1 MKLTDTIKT
10 KNGRFV
16 VVDTCYTLDHGLET
30 MVFTS
35 DEQGNVTSWTDLDA
49 ETYSTPEEAE
59 EGHRQMIE
67 KWKESKRP
75 LRLWKKVE

>member
-10 KNGRFV
+10 KNGRSV

-49 ETYSTPEEAE
+49 ETYSTSEEAE

-67 KWKESKRP
+67 KWKEM
-75 LRLWKKVE
+75 EIDEY

>member
-1 MKLTDTIKT
+1 
-10 KNGRFV
+10 
-16 VVDTCYTLDHGLET
+16 

-35 DEQGNVTSWTDLDA
+35 DEQGNVTSWKDLDA

-67 KWKESKRP
+67 KWKEM
-75 LRLWKKVE
+75 EIDEY

>member
-1 MKLTDTIKT
+1 
-10 KNGRFV
+10 
-16 VVDTCYTLDHGLET
+16 

-67 KWKESKRP
+67 KWKEMEIDGNRWIVVGFHAVRDCRKNTQM
-75 LRLWKKVE
+75 